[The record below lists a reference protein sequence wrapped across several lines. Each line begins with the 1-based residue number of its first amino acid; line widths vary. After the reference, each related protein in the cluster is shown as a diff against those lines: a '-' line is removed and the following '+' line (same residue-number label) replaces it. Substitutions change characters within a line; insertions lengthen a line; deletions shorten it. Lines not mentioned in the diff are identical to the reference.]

1 MNNSI
6 KVSDDGYAL
15 SKVIPKSAIKRIIDW
30 KAIGVTRELIE
41 QQLKLKLTWNDS
53 KLSFDDKRI
62 KPDIDDQQAM
72 DLFYVTEL
80 SMPYNPEPD
89 EKDLFVYYNDIGP
102 LSGSAGYIRF
112 REGYVW
118 GTKAVFRS

>member
-6 KVSDDGYAL
+6 KISDDGYAL
-15 SKVIPKSAIKRIIDW
+15 SKVIPKTAIKRIIDW
-30 KAIGVTRELIE
+30 KALGVTKEYID
-41 QQLKLKLTWNDS
+41 QQTKLKLFWNDN
-53 KLSFDDKRI
+53 KLNFADNRI
-62 KPDIDDQQAM
+62 IPDIDDQTAM
-72 DLFYVTEL
+72 DSFFVTEL

-89 EKDLFVYYNDIGP
+89 EKDMFVYYSDLGP

-118 GTKAVFRS
+118 GTKEVFRS